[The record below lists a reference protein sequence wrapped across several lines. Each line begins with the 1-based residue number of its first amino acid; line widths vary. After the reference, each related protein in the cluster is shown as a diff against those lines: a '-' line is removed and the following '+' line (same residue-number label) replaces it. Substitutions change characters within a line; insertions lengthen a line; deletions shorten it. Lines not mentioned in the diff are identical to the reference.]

1 MENNFPIVDFDEMC
15 EKISVKTGIS
25 LEDVITVLDAESEY
39 LASLGIVAVIAV
51 DTFVDIL
58 SDVLKSGDYLYIG
71 SLGKFE
77 TKDIPAKTMTY
88 LKGDKTGQHYVKP
101 AYKKITFRPSKALKD
116 KLERD

>member
-1 MENNFPIVDFDEMC
+1 MNKAEFV
-15 EKISVKTGIS
+15 EKYSAVVGGKKK
-25 LEDVITVLDAESEY
+25 D
-39 LASLGIVAVIAV
+39 AVIAV

>member
-1 MENNFPIVDFDEMC
+1 MNKEEFVDKYWAAIGGQKKD
-15 EKISVKTGIS
+15 
-25 LEDVITVLDAESEY
+25 
-39 LASLGIVAVIAV
+39 AVIAV